1 VIRPSGALAGASIP
15 NQSPAPSATVGIPAI
30 AYAFAGRAVALAE
43 LAASGALESPAS
55 MLAGFGFDRVHVADA
70 ESPYDLAL
78 AAARRLLDEHD
89 IDPASIDAIVCAGT
103 PSALAFAAA
112 RDASAGASALL
123 TTGRFRYPGSRLQLD
138 LGCDRA
144 TVLGLD
150 QLACTA
156 LFGAVRV
163 ARALIVAEGM
173 SRVLCVSS
181 EFFPAHAG
189 REALYNCTSDAA
201 CALLV
206 ERGARTHALRAMTT
220 VSKGYYWDADAIRE
234 EVVASYFPTAVH
246 VVERAL
252 ADAGWAR
259 EDVDWVMPHNISTT
273 SWRILLGLLRLPNA
287 RLWDANIAARGH
299 TLAGDNFINLRDAVD
314 AGAVQPGHR
323 VLMFAYGYGAHWT
336 ALAVEA

>member
-1 VIRPSGALAGASIP
+1 MIRSSGASRHGAF
-15 NQSPAPSATVGIPAI
+15 PAPAASVGIPAI
-30 AYAFAGRAVALAE
+30 AYAFAGRPVALPE
-43 LAASGALESPAS
+43 LAARGALESDAAL
-55 MLAGFGFDRVHVADA
+55 LAGFGFDRVHVAES

-78 AAARRLLDEHD
+78 AASRRLLAEHAV
-89 IDPASIDAIVCAGT
+89 DPADVDAIVCAGA
-103 PSALAFAAA
+103 PSSLAFAPA
-112 RDASAGASALL
+112 RDAQEEVAALL
-123 TTGRFRYPGSRLQLD
+123 TTGRFRFPGSRLQLD
-138 LGCDRA
+138 LGCDGA
-144 TVLGLD
+144 TVIGLD

-163 ARALIVAEGM
+163 ARALCLAEGM

-181 EFFPAHAG
+181 EFFPANAG

-206 ERGARTHALRAMTT
+206 ERDARTHAVRAMTT
-220 VSKGYYWDADAIRE
+220 VSKGYYWDADAMRE

-252 ADAGWAR
+252 DDAGWSR
-259 EDVDWVMPHNISTT
+259 EDVDWIMPHNISMR
-273 SWRILLGLLRLPNA
+273 SWHILLGLLRLPNA

-336 ALAVEA
+336 ALALEA